1 MARATYTPNAPLLLT
16 NIQYNLTIASSI
28 CQRIAKGDK
37 ERFVMM
43 LGAGQGKTLVFL
55 LVCMMLMKDER
66 TNTQFKKCCLITIT
80 KTLFTQL

>member
-1 MARATYTPNAPLLLT
+1 MY
-16 NIQYNLTIASSI
+16 IAASI

-55 LVCMMLMKDER
+55 LVCMMLMKDDR
-66 TNTQFKKCCLITIT
+66 TKSNFKKCCLITIT